1 MIALSNA
8 RVASMI
14 AAIYMGLILGV
25 SFFAAPIKFMA
36 KGVEQEQL
44 LAVGKVSFQAFT
56 WVEFVAFT
64 LLVVSTFGV
73 RTNKV
78 VLSMFLLFSL
88 LIIQK
93 FAVLPILDAE
103 LDRTAAGEIVE
114 GSNLHSAYVA
124 IECIKLLVLFY
135 LALMLGN
142 DKSVS

>member
-36 KGVEQEQL
+36 NGVEQEQL